1 MGGPPRRGLGKTMSV
16 DELQKKQPHPAS
28 DSSFVIRESI
38 EQKGLWET
46 HESLVIQLR
55 AQPSLELHG
64 FVEIV
69 RATIVR
75 RFLEQSNEMMAVP
88 RISPLFLTDFD
99 RFNLNVQEGFLI
111 SLIDGR
117 SNIQNL
123 LKLSPFDPFT
133 TLFNLARLHHQQAI
147 TLPS

>member
-1 MGGPPRRGLGKTMSV
+1 MSV
-16 DELQKKQPHPAS
+16 NELENKESPPSS
-28 DSSFVIRESI
+28 DLSSVIRESI

-46 HESLVIQLR
+46 HERLLVQLR
-55 AQPSLELHG
+55 AQSSLELHG
-64 FVEIV
+64 FLDIV

-75 RFLEQSNEMMAVP
+75 EFLEQSNDMKVVP

-123 LKLSPFDPFT
+123 LKLSPFDNFT